1 MSPIKTDEGQREMF
15 DKAMLLHKSG
25 RFSKAGDLF
34 LKLSKLFAN
43 ERAQSKASSYVMSS
57 NYFKMCARRAGEDSV
72 ETKGL
77 LEKALGY
84 IKQALELESYWAEYL
99 ENGAKI
105 EIYIHQTFGCEA
117 SYNGK
122 SWSTHCYK
130 VSRALGLPGI
140 SPGMTERLECSI
152 CGKDPMLC
160 EHVAGQVY
168 DGHLALNVARD
179 IEFDHVSIVDEPMQ
193 KETYV
198 LPEPLTAE
206 KLEQILPSKLADEVI
221 AGRKPLTCKDLLNS
235 IRRNGLHGIGWS
247 K

>member
-1 MSPIKTDEGQREMF
+1 MF

-34 LKLSKLFAN
+34 LKLSRLFAD
-43 ERAQSKASSYVMSS
+43 EGAQSKASSYAMSA
-57 NYFKMCARRAGEDSV
+57 NYFKMSARRAGEDSV
-72 ETKGL
+72 ETKSL
-77 LEKALGY
+77 LEKARGY

-99 ENGAKI
+99 ENRAKI
-105 EIYIHQTFGCEA
+105 ETYIHQTFGCEV
-117 SYNGK
+117 SFDGQ
-122 SWSTHCYK
+122 SWRTDCYK

-152 CGKDPMLC
+152 CGKDPILC
-160 EHVAGQVY
+160 EHVAGRVY
-168 DGHLALNVARD
+168 DGYLAVNVARD

-206 KLEQILPSKLADEVI
+206 KLKQILPEKLTDEII
-221 AGRKPLTCKDLLNS
+221 AGRKSLTCKDLLDS
-235 IRRNGLHGIGWS
+235 IRKNGLHGIGWS